1 MEAVRVVL
9 FDPAGQARPGQRWA
23 VDPEQKYVDQ
33 ALPAVLEKIRSID
46 LVTVASKTELEEVLR
61 REHFKVLVL
70 PASAHNEADCQHYL
84 AVRPDI
90 SILVIDIEVP
100 EVIVRFRDAGSEM
113 IARVIRSLSESSA
126 SRPEHRGRVHWLSS
140 KDFDAPATASNGS
153 SEPYATAKEHL
164 SDVKRWSAFVG
175 LQLLASQDPKTDG
188 SSITGW
194 TIGKDEA
201 KRLLCEVAG
210 DLSEF
215 TTPQALWRHIEGR
228 EYASLEHGVQLPL
241 LQIAIAFDLDDCEK
255 QLVWHALGPE
265 LDGRFTRIYG
275 YLNDDLTR
283 GRPTL
288 TTLAQLVEGHDAWS
302 LRGKLAGPK
311 PFARHHLISVQ
322 DRPHGLPAT
331 VETIAPAPELVR
343 FLIDHIDEAGGCE
356 SGATLLPPDET
367 ADGAPEYDA
376 EASAVVEDLRRAMAD
391 KDGPVFR
398 LESDREAQHWFER
411 VARSAG
417 IAVLR
422 VALGAQEDHSSAGL
436 ARAAEGWAQFA
447 TLHHAVL
454 LITGFEQRDNET
466 RLKLSRICVEC
477 LAGLVPALVL
487 HGASLESA
495 GSSDR
500 AVRLIERRK
509 LTIHVRA
516 EIWQRRANHAGLNLS
531 WNAALELAATARFDE
546 TQIDMAIGIAK
557 GLLQDCAG
565 DAATAL
571 CEAVRRMARDAAP
584 SAVQVIECTYGWG
597 DIVLRGDVLEQIKSI
612 PDQVRFA
619 GRVREDWGFDKRMP
633 YGRGVAALFSGAS
646 GTGKSMAAQIL
657 ASDLCTVLYRI
668 DLSKTVSKWLGETEK
683 ILSQIFDLAQQN
695 SAVLFFDEAD
705 VLFAKRTEVKD
716 AHDRYANVEVAYL
729 LQRMEDYDG
738 LAILTTNLK
747 QNIDQAFLRRLR
759 FVVDFPMPDAE
770 QREKIWRKAFPPGAP
785 LVEDLDF
792 RFLARRLTLTGGS
805 IQQIAIRAAFAAVA
819 DNPENSVITMH
830 HIVRATRQELVKLGM
845 LGAEQTLAEMA
856 ISGAPPRKEVRA

>member
-9 FDPAGQARPGQRWA
+9 FDPAIRVGPGQKPMA
-23 VDPEQKYVDQ
+23 DQ
-33 ALPAVLEKIRSID
+33 QQVIDYALPAVLQKIRSIE
-46 LVTVASKTELEEVLR
+46 LVTTASRTELEEILR
-61 REHFKVLVL
+61 GEDFKVLIL
-70 PASAHNEADCQHYL
+70 PASAHNEADCQQYL
-84 AVRPDI
+84 AARPDI
-90 SILVIDIEVP
+90 SILVINITRP
-100 EVIVRFRDAGSEM
+100 EIVVRFRNDGSEM
-113 IARVIRSLSESSA
+113 LARVIKTLSDSNAPQSDQ
-126 SRPEHRGRVHWLSS
+126 HGRVHWLSS
-140 KDFDAPATASNGS
+140 KDFDAPATTSKSGAKPYSN
-153 SEPYATAKEHL
+153 ADEHL
-164 SDVKRWSAFVG
+164 CDLKRWSALVG
-175 LQLLASQDPKTDG
+175 LKLLAGQGPKTEG

-201 KRLLCEVAG
+201 KKLLQEVAG
-210 DLSEF
+210 SPFDPPKPEEF
-215 TTPQALWRHIEGR
+215 WQEMRAR
-228 EYASLEHGVQLPL
+228 EYAGLGHPVRLPL
-241 LQIAIAFDLDDCEK
+241 LQIATAFGLDDCEK

-302 LRGKLAGPK
+302 LRGKLAGPR
-311 PFARHHLISVQ
+311 PFARHRLISVQ

-343 FLIDHIDEAGGCE
+343 FLMDHVDEAGGCE
-356 SGATLLPPDET
+356 AGAVLLPPEAGDC
-367 ADGAPEYDA
+367 GPEYDA
-376 EASAVVEDLRRAMAD
+376 EASALVDDLKQAI
-391 KDGPVFR
+391 KPGDGPVFR
-398 LESDREAQHWFER
+398 LESGREAQHWFER
-411 VARSAG
+411 VVRSAG
-417 IAVLR
+417 LAVLR
-422 VALGAQEDHSSAGL
+422 VPLGQQEDLSSAGL
-436 ARAAEGWAQFA
+436 ARAAESWARLA
-447 TLHHAVL
+447 TLHKAVL

-477 LAGLVPALVL
+477 LADLVPALVL
-487 HGASLESA
+487 HGTSLESA
-495 GSSDR
+495 GTGDR
-500 AVRLIERRK
+500 AVRLIERTK
-509 LTIHVRA
+509 LTIHARA
-516 EIWQRRANHAGLNLS
+516 EVWHRRANHAGLSLS

-565 DAATAL
+565 DAAAAL

-584 SAVQVIECTYGWG
+584 SAVQVVECAQGWD
-597 DIVLRGDVLEQIKSI
+597 DIVLRADVLEQIKSI

-619 GRVREDWGFDKRMP
+619 GRVREEWGFDKRMT

-785 LVEDLDF
+785 LAEGLDF
-792 RFLARRLTLTGGS
+792 KFLARRLTLTGGS

-819 DNPENSVITMH
+819 ENPENSVITMQ

-845 LGAEQTLAEMA
+845 FGAEQTLAGMA
-856 ISGAPPRKEVRA
+856 SDGGPPRKEASA

>member
-9 FDPAGQARPGQRWA
+9 FDPAVRVGPGQNA
-23 VDPEQKYVDQ
+23 MADPERQQVIDY
-33 ALPAVLEKIRSID
+33 ALPAVLQKIRSIE
-46 LVTVASKTELEEVLR
+46 LVTTASRTELEEILR
-61 REHFKVLVL
+61 REDFKVLIL
-70 PASAHNEADCQHYL
+70 PASAHNEGDCQQYL
-84 AVRPDI
+84 AARPDI
-90 SILVIDIEVP
+90 SILVINITKP
-100 EVIVRFRDAGSEM
+100 EIVVRFRNDGSEM
-113 IARVIRSLSESSA
+113 LARVIRTLSDSNA
-126 SRPEHRGRVHWLSS
+126 SRLEHHGRVHWLNS
-140 KDFDAPATASNGS
+140 KDFDAPATVSKSGAK
-153 SEPYATAKEHL
+153 PYRNTEEHL
-164 SDVKRWSAFVG
+164 GDVKRWSALAG
-175 LQLLASQDPKTDG
+175 LQLLASQDPKTEG

-201 KRLLCEVAG
+201 KRLLLEVAG

-215 TTPQALWRHIEGR
+215 SEPEPLWHHMRRR
-228 EYASLEHGVQLPL
+228 EYASLEHGVRLPL
-241 LQIAIAFDLDDCEK
+241 LQIATAFDLDDGCEK

-288 TTLAQLVEGHDAWS
+288 TTLAQLVPGYDAWS
-302 LRGKLAGPK
+302 LRGKLSGPR
-311 PFARHHLISVQ
+311 PFARHRLISVQ

-331 VETIAPAPELVR
+331 VESIAPAPELVR
-343 FLIDHIDEAGGCE
+343 FLFDHVGEAGGCE
-356 SGATLLPPDET
+356 SGTTLLPPDGG
-367 ADGAPEYDA
+367 DCAPEYNA
-376 EASAVVEDLRRAMAD
+376 EASALVEDLRRAVVGD
-391 KDGPVFR
+391 DGPVFR
-398 LESDREAQHWFER
+398 LESGRDAQHWFER
-411 VARSAG
+411 VVRSGG
-417 IAVLR
+417 IGVLR
-422 VALGAQEDHSSAGL
+422 VSLGVQEDLSASGL
-436 ARAAEGWAQFA
+436 ARAAESWGRLA
-447 TLHHAVL
+447 TLHQAVL

-487 HGASLESA
+487 HGTSLESA
-495 GSSDR
+495 GTGER
-500 AVRLIERRK
+500 AVRLIERTK
-509 LTIHVRA
+509 FTIHTRA
-516 EIWQRRANHAGLNLS
+516 EVWHRRAVHAGLNLS
-531 WNAALELAATARFDE
+531 RNAALELAATARFDE

-557 GLLQDCAG
+557 GLARACDD
-565 DAATAL
+565 DAAAL

-584 SAVQVIECTYGWG
+584 SAVQVVECASGWG
-597 DIVLRGDVLEQIKSI
+597 DIVLRADVLEQIKSI

-716 AHDRYANVEVAYL
+716 AHDRYANVEVAHL

-759 FVVDFPMPDAE
+759 FVIDFPMPDAE

-785 LVEDLDF
+785 LADDLDF

-819 DNPENSVITMH
+819 DNSERSLITMQ

-845 LGAEQTLAEMA
+845 FGAEQTLAEM
-856 ISGAPPRKEVRA
+856 IESDRPRKEIRA